1 MNVSRAGSGLE
12 PLQDGS
18 RVVILGGG
26 PGGVASAI
34 TLKREAQSAG
44 RDVEVVIVEGKQFV
58 GEQHYNQ
65 CVGVLSPPV
74 DVLLEK
80 ELGIPFPYHLQR
92 GIITGYVLHA
102 GRRQIILDGTS
113 EPSVAL
119 RRVQFDAYMLD
130 AAHER
135 GVTIWQARATDIE
148 FHADRVVVYT
158 ENLPLEADVVIGAF
172 GLDEGSAAIFS
183 RTVGYRPPPTLSSI
197 VTKYHP
203 GEAGITKFGSRIHAF
218 LPSSPRIE
226 FGAITPKGNHLTINI
241 AGDSVDTALMDDF
254 LAFPE
259 TRLALPDF
267 ENAGRFN
274 SNDLRYFKG
283 RFPRGLAR
291 HFTGDRFV
299 MVGDAAGLVRAF
311 KGKGV
316 TSAIQTGIR
325 AARVILRDGI
335 SKSAFQS
342 RYYSAN
348 ADILSDLPYGQAM
361 RHFTILAA
369 RLGMMDPILRAAEH
383 NPNLYRA
390 LFDAVSAHRSYREV
404 LQEGLSWASLR
415 AVGGAWLHLSGI

>member
-1 MNVSRAGSGLE
+1 MNVSLAGSGLG
-12 PLQDGS
+12 PLQDGG

-26 PGGVASAI
+26 PGGAASAI
-34 TLKREAQSAG
+34 ALKREAQSAG
-44 RDVEVVIVEGKQFV
+44 REVEVVIVEGKQFV

-74 DVLLEK
+74 DTLLEK
-80 ELGIPFPYHLQR
+80 ELGVPFPSHLQCR
-92 GIITGYVLHA
+92 VITGYVLHTA
-102 GRRQIILDGTS
+102 RRQINLNGSS
-113 EPSVAL
+113 EPSIAL

-172 GLDEGSAAIFS
+172 GMDEGSASIFT
-183 RTVGYRPPPTLSSI
+183 RTVRYRPPPTLSSI

-203 GEAGITKFGSRIHAF
+203 GEAGMTNFGSRIHAF

-226 FGAITPKGNHLTINI
+226 FGGITPKGNHLTINI
-241 AGDSVDTALMDDF
+241 AGDSVNAALMNDF

-259 TRLALPDF
+259 TRRVLPDF

-291 HFTGDRFV
+291 HLSGDRFV

-325 AARVILRDGI
+325 AAQVILRDGI
-335 SKSAFQS
+335 SKYAFHS

-348 ADILSDLPYGQAM
+348 EDILSDLPYGQAM

-369 RLGMMDPILRAAEH
+369 RLGMMDPILQAAER
-383 NPNLYRA
+383 NADLYRA

-404 LQEGLSWASLR
+404 LQEGLSWASVG
-415 AVGGAWLHLSGI
+415 AIGGAWLHRTS